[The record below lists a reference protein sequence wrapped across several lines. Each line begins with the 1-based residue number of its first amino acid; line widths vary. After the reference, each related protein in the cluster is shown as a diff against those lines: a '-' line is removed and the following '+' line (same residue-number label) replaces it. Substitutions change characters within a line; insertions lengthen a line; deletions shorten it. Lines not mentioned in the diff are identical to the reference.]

1 MLPAAAVLWLTLDAA
16 FRPLFVYPGY
26 RNGLELSGGFRLAH
40 AITSGVELAIAG
52 RTGVTVA
59 DDWRPTVDGRAE
71 LNIERLDIELH
82 AGVRHDDRLRRAGA
96 LADFRDPTGRLFLG
110 AGIFPLRRGWF
121 SAGAALDYER
131 ALPGDGRLPSAVSL
145 AAVGRLRWRT
155 HP

>member
-1 MLPAAAVLWLTLDAA
+1 MLAASVALWLTLDAA

-26 RNGLELSGGFRLAH
+26 RNGLDLSGGFRLAH
-40 AITSGVELAIAG
+40 AVRPGLELAVAG
-52 RTGVTVA
+52 RTGATFV
-59 DDWRPTVDGRAE
+59 DGWRPLFEGRAE
-71 LNIERLDIELH
+71 LIVERLDVELR
-82 AGVRHDDRLRRAGA
+82 AGLRHDDRLRREGA
-96 LADFRDPTGRLFLG
+96 LADFRDPTGRIFLG

-131 ALPGDGRLPSAVSL
+131 ALPGSGRLPSAVSL